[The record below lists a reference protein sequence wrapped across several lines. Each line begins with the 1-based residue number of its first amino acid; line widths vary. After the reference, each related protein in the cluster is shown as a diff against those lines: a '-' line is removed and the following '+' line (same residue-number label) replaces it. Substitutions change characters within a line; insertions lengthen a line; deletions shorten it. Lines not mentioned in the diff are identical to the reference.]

1 MGYNCTMVN
10 IIGYED
16 VVVGTETVQKP
27 IYDEE
32 VIIVGVGENAQ
43 VLSLAE
49 YEASMVF
56 ELGDTILP

>member
-1 MGYNCTMVN
+1 MVN